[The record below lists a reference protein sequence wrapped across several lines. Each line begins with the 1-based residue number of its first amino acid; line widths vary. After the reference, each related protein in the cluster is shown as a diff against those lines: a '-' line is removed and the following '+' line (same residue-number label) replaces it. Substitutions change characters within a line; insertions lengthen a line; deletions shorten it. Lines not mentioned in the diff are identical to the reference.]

1 MVLFNCFDKIC
12 YPWKFARDV
21 IMKFTLVTSFRQ
33 GKEMHC
39 SRGIGEWVHCGCETG
54 DVTED
59 GSYAVAMKCHHF
71 DPG

>member
-1 MVLFNCFDKIC
+1 
-12 YPWKFARDV
+12 
-21 IMKFTLVTSFRQ
+21 MKFTLMTNFRQ

-59 GSYAVAMKCHHF
+59 GSYAVAVKCHHF